1 MRPQVVGLRIG
12 QHGKRAETVRNVE
25 VVLSGIWDM
34 KEPVGIDYILYMK
47 EKANELSGMFRRMI
61 EEGTAFNFNE

>member
-1 MRPQVVGLRIG
+1 
-12 QHGKRAETVRNVE
+12 
-25 VVLSGIWDM
+25 M

-61 EEGTAFNFNE
+61 EQGTAFNFNE